1 MSTQQELVSGLI
13 KDLGKLRVVMPEWA
27 GNDKRLEQIQADTTA
42 LTSQR
47 DQLRAQ
53 LAGLRDERAR
63 ENHLHIKKCEELEFR
78 RQIDL
83 REINDEMAVQ
93 RVELIKTQ
101 NQLASERREI
111 EELAQGL
118 RVMRRR
124 LGI

>member
-1 MSTQQELVSGLI
+1 MNTQQELVAGLI
-13 KDLGKLRVVMPEWA
+13 TDLGKLRVVIGEFA
-27 GNDKRLEQIQADTTA
+27 TIDKRLPAIQAETA
-42 LTSQR
+42 ALVGQR

-53 LAGLRDERAR
+53 LAELRDERAR
-63 ENHLHIKKCEELEFR
+63 EQHLHVKECEQFEFR

-83 REINDEMAVQ
+83 RDMQDELAHQ

-101 NQLASERREI
+101 NQLASERRQI
-111 EELAQGL
+111 EELAQEY